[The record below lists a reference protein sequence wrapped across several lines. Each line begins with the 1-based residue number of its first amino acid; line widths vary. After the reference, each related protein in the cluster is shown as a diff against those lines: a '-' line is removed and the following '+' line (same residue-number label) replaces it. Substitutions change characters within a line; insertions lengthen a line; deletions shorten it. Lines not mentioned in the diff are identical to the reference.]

1 MNTTLSTVTASR
13 PVTSD
18 TDLFG
23 FELAARPVGG
33 HVTAIVSKKDETKQL
48 GRRITFDAL
57 SLAEFKARLASDKTL
72 NSKQKKER
80 RQMFLNADAIKQR
93 RMLGLAALQAAYEP
107 DDFAPK
113 GRVPDV
119 MELRKNG
126 SLKLI
131 SVESFVGPDKTETPT
146 QKIARLERELRE
158 ARASKA
164 EAKAEAEA
172 PEVEV
177 VNQDDL
183 ADEIWKLQHPGE

>member
-1 MNTTLSTVTASR
+1 MNTTLATVINAPRAVTVT
-13 PVTSD
+13 PD
-18 TDLFG
+18 KDLFG
-23 FELAARPVGG
+23 FELASRNVGG
-33 HVTAIVSKKDETKQL
+33 NVSAIVSKKDETKQL

-57 SLAEFKARLASDKTL
+57 TLAEFKARLADDKTL
-72 NSKQKKER
+72 NAKQKKER

-93 RMLGLAALQAAYEP
+93 RMLGIAALTAAYEP
-107 DDFAPK
+107 DDFAPM

-126 SLKLI
+126 SLKLL
-131 SVESFVGPDKTETPT
+131 SVEAFIGKDKSETPT

-172 PEVEV
+172 PEVETV
-177 VNQDDL
+177 EVETTPVEQ
-183 ADEIWKLQHPGE
+183 ASE